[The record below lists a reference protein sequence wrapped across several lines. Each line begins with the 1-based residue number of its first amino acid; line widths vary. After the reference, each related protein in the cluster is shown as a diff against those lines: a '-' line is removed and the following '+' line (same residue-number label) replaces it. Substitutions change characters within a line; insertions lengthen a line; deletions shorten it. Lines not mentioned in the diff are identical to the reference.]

1 LTGPPA
7 DGIVAAMCR
16 GLRDE
21 RGVTLA
27 EILVVTAVL
36 GLLMAGLLG
45 LLQVGV
51 RSYTWGAARVEAQQS
66 ARVALERAAKEL
78 RDAGY
83 DPTGAG
89 LAAVLVAEPERV
101 VFQRDLN
108 GNGVI
113 DPTSERVTILRRA
126 GEPILRREAGGGAQP
141 LVEGVRRFRL
151 EYFDR
156 RRLPTADPARVALVR
171 MTIET
176 GGTGAG
182 PAVVMETEVALRN
195 RLP

>member
-1 LTGPPA
+1 
-7 DGIVAAMCR
+7 MQR

-27 EILVVTAVL
+27 EILVVTAVI

-89 LAAVLVAEPERV
+89 LAAVLIAEPERV
-101 VFQRDLN
+101 VYQRDLN

-113 DPTSERVTILRRA
+113 DPTSERVTILRRT
-126 GEPILRREAGGGAQP
+126 GEAILRREAGGGAQP

-171 MTIET
+171 MFIET
-176 GGTGAG
+176 GGAGAAPG
-182 PAVVMETEVALRN
+182 VVMETEVALRN